1 MPDAVDTD
9 LISDAAAGD
18 DLQKDWGLL
27 RDIPFTIRVEIGR
40 TRMTVRDLLGLDLG
54 SLVVTTKLSGE
65 PMDISLGDDL
75 FGRAEIII
83 IKDKLWARLTK
94 ITGGE
99 V

>member
-1 MPDAVDTD
+1 MPDAVEP
-9 LISDAAAGD
+9 LAASALGP
-18 DLQKDWGLL
+18 QKDWGLL

-40 TRMTVRDLLGLDLG
+40 TRMTVREVLALELG
-54 SLVVTTKLSGE
+54 SLVATTKLSGE
-65 PMDISLGDDL
+65 PMDISLGDDI

-99 V
+99 M

>member
-1 MPDAVDTD
+1 MPDAAETV
-9 LISDAAAGD
+9 AASAPGS
-18 DLQKDWGLL
+18 QKDWGLL

-40 TRMTVRDLLGLDLG
+40 TRMTVRDVLALEMGA
-54 SLVVTTKLSGE
+54 LVVTTKLSGE
-65 PMDISLGDDL
+65 PMDISLGDDI

-99 V
+99 M

>member
-1 MPDAVDTD
+1 MPDAADNELTPVTT
-9 LISDAAAGD
+9 AAG
-18 DLQKDWGLL
+18 DLQKDWGIL

-40 TRMTVRDLLGLDLG
+40 TRMTVRDVLALEMG
-54 SLVVTTKLSGE
+54 SLAVTTKLSGE
-65 PMDISLGDDL
+65 PMDISLGNDI

-99 V
+99 M